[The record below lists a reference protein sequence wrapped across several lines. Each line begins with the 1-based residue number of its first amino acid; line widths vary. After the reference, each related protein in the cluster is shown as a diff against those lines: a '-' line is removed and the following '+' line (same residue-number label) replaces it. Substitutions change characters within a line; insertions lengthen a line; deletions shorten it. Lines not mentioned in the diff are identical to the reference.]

1 MRVRVFL
8 GTEGQ
13 HGVCPEGQQLPPT
26 SATTDESQHCL
37 LSSGFSLTFL
47 TLRKKKK
54 VFIFLKDGPTDSER
68 KGVFSKSLDN
78 RIVIKPTVVS
88 GGWSN
93 STSEL
98 AEVLGLSCLA
108 NTHSDNHPQH

>member
-1 MRVRVFL
+1 MK
-8 GTEGQ
+8 
-13 HGVCPEGQQLPPT
+13 
-26 SATTDESQHCL
+26 A
-37 LSSGFSLTFL
+37 

-78 RIVIKPTVVS
+78 HIVIKPTVVS